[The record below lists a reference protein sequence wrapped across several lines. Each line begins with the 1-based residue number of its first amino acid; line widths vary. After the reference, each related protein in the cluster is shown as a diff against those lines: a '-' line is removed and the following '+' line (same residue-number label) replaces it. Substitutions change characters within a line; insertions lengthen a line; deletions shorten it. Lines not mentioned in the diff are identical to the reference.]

1 MHASIDG
8 CSVMMCAAI
17 CNKELAMFNRY
28 SASKLRLNWLC
39 VFLAITFFAVLTGF
53 ASQDSKFISKPSA
66 SLDKPTVLITGA
78 NRGLGLEFAKQYHE
92 AGYNVI
98 ATARKPDAAEELN
111 AIGVQVEQLDV
122 TDAKSVSSLAKRL
135 VDTPLDIL
143 INNAG
148 VGGARKPIAE
158 ADIKAIERII
168 AVNTL
173 GPIRVTQALIGNL
186 REGEQKLII
195 NITSLMGSIERNA
208 RGIGY
213 GYRESKAA
221 LNMFTKSLSNE
232 LKDEGFRCIVMSPG
246 WVKTDMGGRNARLTP
261 QESISGMIEV
271 ISGLSA
277 EDTGEFFNHT
287 GEKLPW

>member
-1 MHASIDG
+1 MMGASNLIKEQA
-8 CSVMMCAAI
+8 MMYGYAVDRFRLRWFCVILGAI
-17 CNKELAMFNRY
+17 
-28 SASKLRLNWLC
+28 
-39 VFLAITFFAVLTGF
+39 VLMGMVGF
-53 ASQDSKFISKPSA
+53 ASQSIEQDELTETFRAPRTLVIKI
-66 SLDKPTVLITGA
+66 PTVLITGA

-98 ATARKPDAAEELN
+98 ATARKPDKAEELN

-122 TDAKSVSSLAKRL
+122 TDSESVASLAKRL
-135 VDTPLDIL
+135 GDTPLDIL

-148 VGGARKPIAE
+148 IGGARKPIAE

-186 REGEQKLII
+186 REGEQKLVI
-195 NITSLMGSIERNA
+195 NITSSMGSIERNT

-221 LNMFTKSLSNE
+221 LNMFTRSLSNE
-232 LKDEGFRCIVMSPG
+232 LKGEGFRCIVMSPG

-261 QESISGMIEV
+261 EESISGMIEV
-271 ISGLSA
+271 INGLSA
-277 EDTGEFFNHT
+277 EDTGKFLNHT